1 MRNPGNQVTGPN
13 RGQAV
18 LVMEGIGEPM
28 KAVQLH
34 VRRFYYWD
42 AERKAPGR

>member
-13 RGQAV
+13 RGR
-18 LVMEGIGEPM
+18 GIGEEPM

-34 VRRFYYWD
+34 VRRFYHWD

>member
-34 VRRFYYWD
+34 VRRFYYWG
-42 AERKAPGR
+42 AERKASGR